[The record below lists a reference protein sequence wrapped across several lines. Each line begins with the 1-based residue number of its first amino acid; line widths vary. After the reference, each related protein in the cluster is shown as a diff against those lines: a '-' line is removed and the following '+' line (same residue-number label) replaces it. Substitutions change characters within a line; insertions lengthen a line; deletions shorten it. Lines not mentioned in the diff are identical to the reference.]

1 MANIYVT
8 EYSSL
13 GASQFGPTQAPQE
26 PTLAAYSFATS
37 GASSGPSA
45 PNQQFQNGTALIEV
59 HVDGPCCIAI
69 GVSPTAQIG
78 VRRMTQNQ
86 TKYLTIPKGAG
97 YGIAGIT
104 ST

>member
-8 EYSSL
+8 EYSGL

-26 PTLAAYSFATS
+26 PVLAAYNFATS
-37 GASSGPSA
+37 GASSGPGA
-45 PNQQFQNGTALIEV
+45 PNQQFQNTTGLVEV

-69 GVSPTAQIG
+69 GVAPTAQLG
-78 VRRMTQNQ
+78 VRRMAQNQ

-97 YGIAGIT
+97 FSIAGIT
-104 ST
+104 TT